1 MADEKVIQLDPN
13 VQQNVQNVQNGALP
27 QGPSR
32 EEIELQKKVWL
43 KDHEMRKADIIIRAL
58 SVGTQK
64 DSVDAV
70 LFTPNQREE
79 LEERVFDILKE
90 LDNVEA

>member
-13 VQQNVQNVQNGALP
+13 VQNGAQP
-27 QGPSR
+27 QGPSK
-32 EEIELQKKVWL
+32 EEIDLQKKVWIT
-43 KDHEMRKADIIIRAL
+43 DHEMRKADIIIRAL

-70 LFTPNQREE
+70 LFTSNQREE